1 MTKSPFLGNACLNGG
16 RIVVIDGRTGDISGI
31 FRRWGDS
38 RGVQICAE
46 NAHRMEETM
55 KTSIKIITGAVLIGI
70 LAAAGMRL
78 MKKDPPIEAA
88 PLPNV
93 SVESPKRG
101 DITLESGLIGTI
113 QPSDMIHVTPKV
125 AGEIAETY
133 VKAGEEV
140 VQGQSLCRIDNAKQ
154 IDSARIQ
161 MNSAAVALQNAQATL
176 NRMQV
181 LFAAGD
187 ISAQA
192 FEQTQTQVQ
201 AAKLQYDGAR
211 LAYNTQVEYSTVT
224 APISGRLE
232 SVSMDYHSM
241 VSQSSVLC
249 VITGEGVQKV
259 SFSVPERI
267 RQNLTIGDYIR
278 LEKQGTEYQAAI
290 TDLASMV
297 SAQTGL
303 FEVEGM
309 VENGEAL
316 SAGSTVKIYVVS
328 DHVEGAVTVPVDAVY
343 YEGGDAYLYTAE
355 DGSEGSVVHKV
366 PVETGLFD
374 DERIEILSGIG
385 MGEQVITTWSSEL
398 YEGSLVNI
406 VSRDGKAEA
415 KSQAA
420 EPESQAAEPEED
432 SAENDSQ

>member
-1 MTKSPFLGNACLNGG
+1 
-16 RIVVIDGRTGDISGI
+16 
-31 FRRWGDS
+31 
-38 RGVQICAE
+38 
-46 NAHRMEETM
+46 
-55 KTSIKIITGAVLIGI
+55 
-70 LAAAGMRL
+70 

-420 EPESQAAEPEED
+420 EPESQAAEPEAD

>member
-1 MTKSPFLGNACLNGG
+1 
-16 RIVVIDGRTGDISGI
+16 
-31 FRRWGDS
+31 
-38 RGVQICAE
+38 
-46 NAHRMEETM
+46 M

-201 AAKLQYDGAR
+201 AAKLQ
-211 LAYNTQVEYSTVT
+211 
-224 APISGRLE
+224 
-232 SVSMDYHSM
+232 
-241 VSQSSVLC
+241 
-249 VITGEGVQKV
+249 
-259 SFSVPERI
+259 
-267 RQNLTIGDYIR
+267 
-278 LEKQGTEYQAAI
+278 
-290 TDLASMV
+290 
-297 SAQTGL
+297 
-303 FEVEGM
+303 
-309 VENGEAL
+309 
-316 SAGSTVKIYVVS
+316 
-328 DHVEGAVTVPVDAVY
+328 
-343 YEGGDAYLYTAE
+343 
-355 DGSEGSVVHKV
+355 
-366 PVETGLFD
+366 
-374 DERIEILSGIG
+374 
-385 MGEQVITTWSSEL
+385 
-398 YEGSLVNI
+398 
-406 VSRDGKAEA
+406 
-415 KSQAA
+415 
-420 EPESQAAEPEED
+420 
-432 SAENDSQ
+432 